1 MRETCGCHFLQRQK
15 PKKTCL
21 FAASVYYEFMT
32 TRWIA
37 MAVSAFLIAGCGK
50 KDASSS
56 PTPTPETQTAEPAP
70 VVQPPK
76 PSAPPVLVQPVQG
89 DMGPLLDQLT
99 QVLRKYSVEN
109 RRVPKSL
116 DEVVAAGYLKEMP
129 PAPAGKKFTIEPKK
143 LQVVLVDQ

>member
-1 MRETCGCHFLQRQK
+1 
-15 PKKTCL
+15 
-21 FAASVYYEFMT
+21 
-32 TRWIA
+32 
-37 MAVSAFLIAGCGK
+37 
-50 KDASSS
+50 
-56 PTPTPETQTAEPAP
+56 
-70 VVQPPK
+70 
-76 PSAPPVLVQPVQG
+76 
-89 DMGPLLDQLT
+89 MGPLLDQLT